1 MECDTLNSI
10 ALKFDTTPSEIAHLN
25 KKPPGLSFSL
35 FAGEVCW
42 VWPAAPPKGVL
53 MIVSNT
59 VHSMSK
65 PGLLGVFYRHWDN
78 SNLP

>member
-25 KKPPGLSFSL
+25 KKPPGLAFSL
-35 FAGEVCW
+35 LPGEVCW
-42 VWPAAPPKGVL
+42 VWVL

-59 VHSMSK
+59 GPQYV
-65 PGLLGVFYRHWDN
+65 
-78 SNLP
+78 